1 MIYTTNFSTVR
12 KEKQM
17 ITKYEKI
24 LELDN
29 VTLEDCVDLYEKK
42 GMCTE
47 LNDGRVVNFIREE

>member
-1 MIYTTNFSTVR
+1 
-12 KEKQM
+12 M